1 MREFEEEATSLS
13 NWKNLCLA
21 KPIPGLEDDKVAC
34 EKKSFKSPLDLF
46 DDRSKLEDM
55 SQDEILDVLSKAS
68 SNFELWKQFKSLFD
82 KEVSAENLT
91 VKYMRSIMSLA
102 GPIGDPNKRYESL
115 DDDEEAQKDTY
126 IEFSKNIDALGRSG
140 DTKFKAIERIAWNT

>member
-1 MREFEEEATSLS
+1 
-13 NWKNLCLA
+13 
-21 KPIPGLEDDKVAC
+21 
-34 EKKSFKSPLDLF
+34 
-46 DDRSKLEDM
+46 M

-140 DTKFKAIERIAWNT
+140 DIKFKAIERIAWNT